1 MSQKLFNLPIISH
14 DLIREEAIFQI
25 SNSID
30 YLDKCFTQVFD
41 RIEGSIENAN
51 KKMRHFDERI
61 DLVNL
66 KISKIK
72 GSKKAIQVCSS
83 AKYPIGKGNE
93 ADEWQHLFHDKQP
106 LDMKHKLHKYL
117 TPYSPLDE
125 LSFKDKFLEFNADS
139 VFKFDSIDLKDK
151 ETDLG
156 NVLAD
161 NIQSVTSLL
170 LFNTAQ
176 HPYKDQELR
185 DPLEDLDFKKSKKSN
200 TNESDK
206 SEIDKAPESIL
217 QGEQLE
223 INKRENITFKP
234 KLGAVPDFN
243 VPAFLSGLAGVADIQ
258 YAEELPSIAPSNLIT
273 DDLPDILPDID
284 QGNDTLP
291 SNITKFFFSKGY

>member
-1 MSQKLFNLPIISH
+1 MSQKLYNLPIISQ
-14 DLIREEAIFQI
+14 DLIWEETIFQI
-25 SNSID
+25 SNSIE
-30 YLDKCFTQVFD
+30 YLDKCFNDVFE
-41 RIEGSIENAN
+41 RIEGSIENAS
-51 KKMRHFDERI
+51 KKMRQFDERI

-72 GSKKAIQVCSS
+72 GSKKAIQICSS
-83 AKYPIGKGNE
+83 AKYPIVQTETEKI
-93 ADEWQHLFHDKQP
+93 WQHLFHDKQP
-106 LDMKHKLHKYL
+106 FDMKHKPHRYL
-117 TPYSPLDE
+117 TPYPPLDE
-125 LSFKDKFLEFNADS
+125 LIFKDKFLEFHADS

-156 NVLAD
+156 YVLVD

-185 DPLEDLDFKKSKKSN
+185 DPLEDLDFKKTKKSN
-200 TNESDK
+200 AEVGK

-223 INKRENITFKP
+223 LNKRENITFKP

-243 VPAFLSGLAGVADIQ
+243 VPAFLSGLAGVSDIQ

-284 QGNDTLP
+284 QGFYSTN
-291 SNITKFFFSKGY
+291 